1 MVRLLLTVVATLLL
15 LVVVRWSQPDA
26 LRVDGFWSLA
36 AVALVTAAGAAL
48 TLRLS
53 RVLFTR
59 LAPWVRGVLSTAVAF
74 ALVASF
80 TGDFGPVVIV
90 GAVLLAL
97 SLLFSLLR
105 GGTLRAEPFP
115 PDMLAVG
122 RLAGRFAVPAL
133 WYLAAVA
140 VVPGV
145 QSAQRWP
152 GALLGGIV
160 AGGTLVTGAVL
171 AFTRPWHAAVT
182 PVTVDGAVRAAY
194 GGLGHL
200 VGIGDPHTGADLRV
214 MGSSGVLLDL
224 AGFLPDPTPDAVRRQ
239 AGRLTPGL
247 VRALCAVE
255 TPQRTL
261 LASAGYGEAVHLWDP
276 ATGKAVRALAGHLA
290 PVNALCVVPVDGTV
304 LLASG
309 GGERG
314 VRIWDPEA
322 GRQVRMIGH
331 GVRAGVQALCT
342 VARDDGGRALLAA
355 AYTDGGIRVWDP
367 VDGRPILQI
376 AAHSSSVNALCTG
389 TVDGAGWLAS
399 AANDGTVRLWDLVT
413 GKALGSFDDSSP
425 RYALCPVELD
435 GEVLVAAAGDGVG
448 ISLFDPATR
457 TRRGSLGTGPVL
469 QMLLNPRPTG
479 WIRSMCQ
486 VGSGDDA
493 FLMFAGYDRAVGQI
507 RLRPALQALA

>member
-105 GGTLRAEPFP
+105 GGT
-115 PDMLAVG
+115 
-122 RLAGRFAVPAL
+122 
-133 WYLAAVA
+133 
-140 VVPGV
+140 
-145 QSAQRWP
+145 
-152 GALLGGIV
+152 V

-171 AFTRPWHAAVT
+171 ALTRPWHAAVT
-182 PVTVDGAVRAAY
+182 PVTVDGAVRAAC

-200 VGIGDPHTGADLRV
+200 VGIGDPHTGTDLRV

-247 VRALCAVE
+247 VRALCAV
-255 TPQRTL
+255 
-261 LASAGYGEAVHLWDP
+261 A
-276 ATGKAVRALAGHLA
+276 
-290 PVNALCVVPVDGTV
+290 
-304 LLASG
+304 
-309 GGERG
+309 
-314 VRIWDPEA
+314 
-322 GRQVRMIGH
+322 
-331 GVRAGVQALCT
+331 
-342 VARDDGGRALLAA
+342 VARDDGGRALVAA

-367 VDGRPILQI
+367 ADGRPILQI
-376 AAHSSSVNALCTG
+376 AAHSSSVNALCAG

-399 AANDGTVRLWDLVT
+399 AANDGTVCLWDLVT

-425 RYALCPVELD
+425 RYALCP
-435 GEVLVAAAGDGVG
+435 A
-448 ISLFDPATR
+448 
-457 TRRGSLGTGPVL
+457 
-469 QMLLNPRPTG
+469 RPTG

-486 VGSGDDA
+486 VGSADDA

-507 RLRPALQALA
+507 RLRPALQDLA

>member
-261 LASAGYGEAVHLWDP
+261 LAS
-276 ATGKAVRALAGHLA
+276 
-290 PVNALCVVPVDGTV
+290 
-304 LLASG
+304 G

-322 GRQVRMIGH
+322 GRQVRTIGH

-367 VDGRPILQI
+367 VHGRPILQI

-399 AANDGTVRLWDLVT
+399 AANDGTVCLWDLVT

-448 ISLFDPATR
+448 ISLIDPATR
-457 TRRGSLGTGPVL
+457 TRRGSLGAGPVL

-486 VGSGDDA
+486 VGSADDA